1 MNPRGT
7 EMRRLMLL
15 LLLLLAMAFL
25 GHGRV
30 SFQLSGNDGISLL
43 SDLTNGSI
51 NYTDVNNTTA
61 NLSGIPSSAQLSG
74 VDGLE
79 LAMNLTNS
87 SFNLDGANN
96 STAGN
101 LTTWGSVPR
110 DPPPPPSGEMMK
122 DAKFIKII
130 RDNHIA

>member
-1 MNPRGT
+1 
-7 EMRRLMLL
+7 MRRLILL
-15 LLLLLAMAFL
+15 LLLLLAMAAL
-25 GHGRV
+25 SHGRM

-43 SDLTNGSI
+43 SNLTNGSI
-51 NYTDVNNTTA
+51 NYSETNNTTA

-87 SFNLDGANN
+87 AFNLDGADN

-101 LTTWGSVPR
+101 LSTWGSVPR
-110 DPPPPPSGEMMK
+110 NPPPPPSAEMMK

>member
-1 MNPRGT
+1 
-7 EMRRLMLL
+7 MLL
-15 LLLLLAMAFL
+15 LFLLLAMATL
-25 GHGRV
+25 GHSRV

-43 SDLTNGSI
+43 SNLTNGSI

-79 LAMNLTNS
+79 LAVNLTNN
-87 SFNLDGANN
+87 SFNLDGSNN

-110 DPPPPPSGEMMK
+110 DPPPPSPIDMK
-122 DAKFIKII
+122 RAKLVKII